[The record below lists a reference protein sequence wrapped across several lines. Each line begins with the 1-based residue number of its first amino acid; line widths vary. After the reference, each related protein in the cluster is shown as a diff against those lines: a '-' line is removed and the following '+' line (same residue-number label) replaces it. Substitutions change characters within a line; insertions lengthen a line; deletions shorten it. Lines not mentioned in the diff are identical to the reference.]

1 MSLFTGKVALITGSG
16 RGMGQSHAVLL
27 AERGADIIVHDIN
40 EEWAEETGRLVRAKG
55 RRALVACADITKPA
69 AMAEVVRRG
78 EAEFGKIDILINN
91 AGVAAERFGIEEISE
106 DWYERM
112 FGVHVKGTLF
122 TTQAVVPGMKQRRSG
137 KIVNISSIWGM
148 TGYRFGST
156 YCGAKAAILGFTKSW
171 AKELAPWNICVNSV
185 APGAV
190 KSKMQV
196 EVDSSADM
204 ERYRAQIP
212 LGRYAELEE
221 MSYAVLFLAS
231 GESNFIT
238 GQVLSPNGGD
248 TIVGI

>member
-1 MSLFTGKVALITGSG
+1 MSQFTGKVAFITGSG
-16 RGMGQSHAVLL
+16 RGMGRSHAELL

-40 EEWAEETGRLVRAKG
+40 EEWAEETSGLVRAKG
-55 RRALVACADITKPA
+55 RRALVAHADVAKPA
-69 AMAEVVRRG
+69 AMAEAVRRA
-78 EAEFGKIDILINN
+78 EAEFGHIDILINN
-91 AGVAAERFGIEEISE
+91 AGVAAERFGIEEITE
-106 DWYERM
+106 EWYERM
-112 FGVHVKGTLF
+112 FGIHVKGTLF

-148 TGYRFGST
+148 TGHRFGST
-156 YCGAKAAILGFTKSW
+156 YCAAKAAILGFTKSW
-171 AKELAPWNICVNSV
+171 AKELAPWNICVNSI

-190 KSKMQV
+190 KTKMQA
-196 EVDSSADM
+196 EVDSSEEM
-204 ERYRAQIP
+204 KRYLAQIP
-212 LGRYAELEE
+212 LGRYAEPEE

>member
-16 RGMGQSHAVLL
+16 RGMGRSHAELL
-27 AERGADIIVHDIN
+27 AERGADVIVHDIN

-55 RRALVACADITKPA
+55 RRALVACADIAKPA

-78 EAEFGKIDILINN
+78 EAEFGHIDILINN
-91 AGVAAERFGIEEISE
+91 AGVAAERFGIEEITE
-106 DWYERM
+106 EWYERM

-122 TTQAVVPGMKQRRSG
+122 TTQAVVPGMKKRRAG
-137 KIVNISSIWGM
+137 KIVNISSIWAM

-156 YCGAKAAILGFTKSW
+156 YCAAKAALLGFTKSW

-190 KSKMQV
+190 KTKMQA
-196 EVDSSADM
+196 EVDSSEDM
-204 ERYRAQIP
+204 KRYLAQIP
-212 LGRYAELEE
+212 LGRYAEPEE

-231 GESNFIT
+231 DESNFIT

>member
-16 RGMGQSHAVLL
+16 RGMGRSHAELL
-27 AERGADIIVHDIN
+27 AERGADVIVHDIN

-55 RRALVACADITKPA
+55 RRALVACADIAKPA

-78 EAEFGKIDILINN
+78 EAEFGQIDILINN
-91 AGVAAERFGIEEISE
+91 AGVAAERFGIEEITE
-106 DWYERM
+106 EWYERM

-122 TTQAVVPGMKQRRSG
+122 TTQAVVPGMKKRRAG

-156 YCGAKAAILGFTKSW
+156 YCAAKAALLGFTKSW

-190 KSKMQV
+190 KTKMQA
-196 EVDSSADM
+196 EVDSSEDM
-204 ERYRAQIP
+204 KRYLAQIP
-212 LGRYAELEE
+212 LGRYAEPEE

-231 GESNFIT
+231 DESNFIT